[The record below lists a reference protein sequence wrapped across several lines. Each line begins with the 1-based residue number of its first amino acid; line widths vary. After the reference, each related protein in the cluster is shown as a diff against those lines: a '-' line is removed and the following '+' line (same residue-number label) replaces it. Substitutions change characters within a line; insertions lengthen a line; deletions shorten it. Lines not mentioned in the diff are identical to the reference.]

1 MNPPVVGGYRDRKTG
16 LVVFGVFEIAA
27 GAFCWLMVP
36 LMAVL
41 LVLPRRGGP
50 PPPHLLPL
58 MLGVYGLAGTVLI
71 WLGVGSI
78 LARRWA
84 RALWVCLSGVMFVTG
99 VLVVPYVG
107 YVTVIDL
114 PRTMA
119 AQGGPAMP
127 GAAVAFMQIFML
139 CVMLVL
145 YIIIPGILLLFYASG
160 NVKRTCEARDPVVRW
175 TDRCP
180 MPVLALSLFTAFG
193 AATMLVLAL
202 FVGVFPLFGVFATGA
217 GGRALMLA
225 YGVVML
231 YAAWGVYG
239 LRRGAWW
246 LMLAVM
252 VLTMLSSTLTMWHG
266 NLQELYLDLGFD
278 VRFAIQA
285 GAVAQRIKWIGVIS
299 TVPWL
304 VWAIYV
310 RRYLPKTAPAAF
322 GT

>member
-1 MNPPVVGGYRDRKTG
+1 MNPPVVGEYRDRKTG

-41 LVLPRRGGP
+41 LVLPRRGSP

-71 WLGVGSI
+71 WLGVGSV

-107 YVTVIDL
+107 YVTAIDL
-114 PRTMA
+114 PKTMA

-127 GAAVAFMQIFML
+127 PAVMQFTQIFVL
-139 CVMLVL
+139 GVMLIL
-145 YIIIPGILLLFYASG
+145 YIIIPGILLFFYASG
-160 NVKRTCEARDPVVRW
+160 NVKRTCEARDPQVRW

-180 MPVLALSLFTAFG
+180 LPVLALSLFTAFG

-217 GGRALMLA
+217 AGRALMLL
-225 YGVVML
+225 YGIVML

-239 LRRGAWW
+239 LRRSAWW

-252 VLTMLSSTLTMWHG
+252 VLMMLSSTLTMWHG
-266 NLQELYLDLGFD
+266 DLRELYLRVGFEEQM
-278 VRFAIQA
+278 AAQA
-285 GAVAQRIKWIGVIS
+285 GAMALRMKWVGVVS
-299 TVPWL
+299 SVPWL
-304 VWAIYV
+304 IWVLYV
-310 RRYLPKTAPAAF
+310 RRYLPKAAAASI